1 MLIAA
6 DITALVHQEIN
17 ALLAEAERRRTPPRS
32 PARSSCT
39 SWGLNS
45 LLLARLVIQLEME
58 LGVDPFEEEYV
69 ISDVRTV
76 GALSDAYVRTV
87 EQLAATAV

>member
-17 ALLAEAERRRTPPRS
+17 ALLLEAERPVHPTLTG
-32 PARSSCT
+32 AEFLHEL
-39 SWGLNS
+39 GLNS
-45 LLLARLVIQLEME
+45 LLLARLVIQLETE

-87 EQLAATAV
+87 ENLAATAV

>member
-1 MLIAA
+1 MLIAT

-17 ALLAEAERRRTPPRS
+17 ALLAEAERPTHP
-32 PARSSCT
+32 T
-39 SWGLNS
+39 LTGTEFLHELGLNS

>member
-1 MLIAA
+1 
-6 DITALVHQEIN
+6 
-17 ALLAEAERRRTPPRS
+17 
-32 PARSSCT
+32 
-39 SWGLNS
+39 
-45 LLLARLVIQLEME
+45 ME
-58 LGVDPFEEEYV
+58 LGVDPPFEEEYV

>member
-6 DITALVHQEIN
+6 DITAVVHQEIN
-17 ALLAEAERRRTPPRS
+17 ALLAEAERATHPTLTG
-32 PARSSCT
+32 AEFLHEL
-39 SWGLNS
+39 GLNS

>member
-1 MLIAA
+1 MLIAT

-17 ALLAEAERRRTPPRS
+17 ALLLEAERPTHAS
-32 PARSSCT
+32 LSDGEFLHEL
-39 SWGLNS
+39 GLNS
-45 LLLARLVIQLEME
+45 LLLARLIIQLEME

-76 GALSDAYVRTV
+76 GALCEAYIRTV
-87 EQLAATAV
+87 ENMAAAAV